1 MRIWYHISGSA
12 IDRLEEEPVHLPDRG
27 FLWLDCTLDEE
38 LAWVPDLQKLAGITI
53 DELHIEDLNNQ
64 FHPSHFDTGAGY
76 TLLII
81 RALVNK
87 PLFDSDNRLSLHTRP
102 AFFLLA
108 DRILVTC
115 HAKDSRTFQS
125 AHEFIERYFSAD
137 GTPNHSGHIA
147 PLFKLKKMPHTAD
160 ELQIQIISGL
170 VDRYLEIRQTIS
182 SELDRWQR
190 DLLNPRKK
198 FRNWNSL
205 LSARNELTRLETLAE
220 DQTDAVRDWM
230 EFRVRSDKNENA
242 DQALMVRT
250 KDTLEHLNRIAT
262 LARRLGNSTETA
274 VQLHFSATSHKTNEI
289 ITVLTVMSAIFMPLT
304 LITGLFGMNFEIMPL
319 LKDPNGFWIS
329 IAIMSVTSIALVV
342 LVLLLRSRTMTE
354 GVDLKNK
361 KSERH
366 KESTNPATANTASP
380 LTLQEPDAPLSKS
393 H

>member
-1 MRIWYHISGSA
+1 MRIWYHIVGSA
-12 IDRLEEEPVHLPDRG
+12 IDRLEEEPTHVPEKG

-38 LAWVPDLQKLAGITI
+38 LAWVADIQKLAGITV

-108 DRILVTC
+108 DRVLVSC
-115 HAKDSRTFQS
+115 HARDSRTFQS

-137 GTPNHSGHIA
+137 GTPNHTGHIA
-147 PLFKLKKMPHTAD
+147 PLFKLKKMPHSAD

-230 EFRVRSDKNENA
+230 EFRVRSDKNETA
-242 DQALMVRT
+242 DHALLVRT

-304 LITGLFGMNFEIMPL
+304 LITGLFGMNFDTMPL
-319 LKDPNGFWIS
+319 LKDPHGFWIS
-329 IAIMSVTSIALVV
+329 IAIMSFTSLA
-342 LVLLLRSRTMTE
+342 LVLLVLLMRSRTMTE
-354 GVDLKNK
+354 GVELKNK

-366 KESTNPATANTASP
+366 KDTANPSAHTPAHPSTQP
-380 LTLQEPDAPLSKS
+380 PTHQ
-393 H
+393 